1 MLTALRTAAPAS
13 DPVITWASLMRD
25 VLGRP
30 GAIATSPSA
39 LEALLADIDVHG
51 ELRSRLAAAPSAAEH
66 LELKSASRTHGRLG
80 NRRGSVWLPAFCSA

>member
-1 MLTALRTAAPAS
+1 MLTAVRPPAPAS
-13 DPVITWASLMRD
+13 DPTVTWASLMRD

-51 ELRSRLAAAPSAAEH
+51 ELRSRLAANPTVAERE
-66 LELKSASRTHGRLG
+66 ELKAASRTHSRLG
-80 NRRGSVWLPAFCSA
+80 NRRGSVWLPTFCTS